1 MQEHKYI
8 HDQCFN
14 RPTSIVFEE
23 KHCLLFNYF
32 GKMNKRS
39 DELETQSLP
48 TFSIDVILLQFNS
61 YISLGLILSEKRYS
75 KGPIPMQK

>member
-1 MQEHKYI
+1 M
-8 HDQCFN
+8 
-14 RPTSIVFEE
+14 
-23 KHCLLFNYF
+23 LFNYF

-75 KGPIPMQK
+75 KGPVPMQK